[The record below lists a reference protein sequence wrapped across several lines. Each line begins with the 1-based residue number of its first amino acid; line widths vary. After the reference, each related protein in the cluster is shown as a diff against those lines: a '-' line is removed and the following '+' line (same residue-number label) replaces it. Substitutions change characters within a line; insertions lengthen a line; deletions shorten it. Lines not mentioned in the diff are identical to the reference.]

1 MILLLAHFIQ
11 YGTAGEKKKKKRFGG
26 FLFSSAAVESL
37 FRLLVQFIFLV
48 GIILPDDKVLKSV
61 HNLHLSASSHDSACW
76 DQSVSGID
84 KILQAHNYRGILES
98 EIHALNILDF
108 SLKNIWQIFVR
119 MGGIFALVFPEKT
132 CASS

>member
-1 MILLLAHFIQ
+1 M
-11 YGTAGEKKKKKRFGG
+11 
-26 FLFSSAAVESL
+26 FSSAAVESL